1 MVQEKDKNPIVF
13 FSWQSDLDAKTNR
26 NIIGD
31 CIKDICKKNNL
42 LYDEATKDRCGSP
55 DIARS
60 IEEKI
65 RLADIF
71 VADVTVIN
79 AESQSKPTPNPN
91 VLFELGIAQAI
102 LGWERII
109 LIVNTA
115 YVAIESLPFDIDK
128 HRAIP
133 YSLAPQCAQKL
144 SNKQRMNLLYDTLK
158 KGILSI
164 IKANPLKEILKRNR
178 TKQIQYN
185 KDYEKLENLLD
196 YFFFDS
202 IQEFCENGPK
212 DVDKYMLL
220 FQKHLAIE
228 VKNPSF
234 IFYDKELEALIK
246 DIHSA
251 LNKCIPSNAPYRFNS
266 DRTGLV
272 WEIPFDVFPS
282 NDEGKLFHSAVSA
295 CRKLEKLIRRLA
307 HIVHERY
314 PGIDLDVKS
323 GMNSTDFLEELFP
336 NPSTRHPKK

>member
-1 MVQEKDKNPIVF
+1 MTQEKDKNPIVF

-91 VLFELGIAQAI
+91 VLFELGIAQAT
-102 LGWERII
+102 LGWDRII

-128 HRAIP
+128 HRAIS

-178 TKQIQYN
+178 AKQIQYN

-272 WEIPFDVFPS
+272 WEIPFDVFPVKRRRKIVS
-282 NDEGKLFHSAVSA
+282 FSSIRLQKIRKINKTPRSHSS
-295 CRKLEKLIRRLA
+295 
-307 HIVHERY
+307 
-314 PGIDLDVKS
+314 
-323 GMNSTDFLEELFP
+323 
-336 NPSTRHPKK
+336 

>member
-1 MVQEKDKNPIVF
+1 MEQDKKAIIF

-26 NIIGD
+26 NVIGD

-42 LYDEATKDRCGSP
+42 SYDEATKNRCGSP

-65 RLADIF
+65 RSADIF
-71 VADVTVIN
+71 IADVTTIN
-79 AESQSKPTPNPN
+79 TDNQTKPTPNPN
-91 VLFELGIAQAI
+91 VLFELGIAQAL

-115 YVAIESLPFDIDK
+115 YAPVEALPFDIDK
-128 HRAIP
+128 HRAMS
-133 YSLAPQCAQKL
+133 YSLSPL
-144 SNKQRMNLLYDTLK
+144 SAEKSSNREKTKQLYEPLK
-158 KGILSI
+158 TGILSI
-164 IKANPLKEILKRNR
+164 IKTNPLKEILKGDHS
-178 TKQIQYN
+178 KQIQYN

-212 DVDKYMLL
+212 DVGKYMLL
-220 FQKHLAIE
+220 FQKHLDQE

-246 DIHSA
+246 DIHST
-251 LNKCIPSNAPYRFNS
+251 LNKCIPPSAPYRFNS
-266 DRTGLV
+266 IKTDLT
-272 WEIPFDVFPS
+272 WEIPFDIFPS
-282 NDEGKLFHSAVSA
+282 KDEEKLFHSAVSA

-307 HIVHERY
+307 HIVYERY

-323 GMNSTDFLEELFP
+323 EMNSTDFLEELFP